1 MDNIGLKELACFVI
15 KYMQIKTTTKC
26 HYSSIKLT
34 KNKITYG
41 MPPVVKSVV
50 R

>member
-1 MDNIGLKELACFVI
+1 MDHIRLKESSDFVI
-15 KYMQIKTTTKC
+15 KYMQIKTTRC

-34 KNKITYG
+34 KSEIIYG
-41 MPPVVKSVV
+41 MPLVVKSVV